1 MEEEGRL
8 IINVGGTKFETTL
21 STIESKSETMISM
34 LLRHHVDG
42 KELFIDRS
50 PRTFE
55 WILHWYRTGILVDH
69 TTVNVPS
76 EVWDAELEF
85 YLVKVDGLG
94 DLEPKKRKLVEKAY
108 EVKEQISETEKK
120 KKDDRQMYYQRYISY
135 MLDNMEGVRDKY
147 FTFVSPG
154 EKNQYPASYPNEL
167 KVLSLYFISY
177 WFAEFQ
183 QECSELGM
191 TAAKVA
197 YNGDK
202 IGWKYVEM
210 PAKETDFRFKH
221 EYLTIRLTMNKE

>member
-1 MEEEGRL
+1 MEGHL
-8 IINVGGTKFETTL
+8 IINVGGTRFETTL

-34 LLRHHVDG
+34 LLKHHVAG
-42 KELFIDRS
+42 QELFIDRN
-50 PRTFE
+50 PRMFE

-69 TTVNVPS
+69 TTMSIPS
-76 EVWDAELEF
+76 EVWEAELDF
-85 YLVKVDGLG
+85 YLVKVDEAECLG
-94 DLEPKKRKLVEKAY
+94 ELEPKKRKLVEKAY
-108 EVKEQISETEKK
+108 EVKGKISETEKK

-135 MLDNMEGVRDKY
+135 MLDNMEGVREKY

-167 KVLSLYFISY
+167 NVLSLYFLSY

-183 QECSELGM
+183 QECAELGM
-191 TAAKVA
+191 TAAKVS

-221 EYLTIRLTMNKE
+221 ECLTIRLTINK